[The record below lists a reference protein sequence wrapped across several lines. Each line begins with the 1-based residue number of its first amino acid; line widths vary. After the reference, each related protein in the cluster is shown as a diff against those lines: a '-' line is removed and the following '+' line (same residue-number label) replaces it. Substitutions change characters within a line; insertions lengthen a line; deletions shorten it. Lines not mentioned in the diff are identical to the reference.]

1 MVLASSDVAVIEIP
15 SPSPARADQQTAI
28 ESVISYMRS
37 NLDESHSLDD
47 FAEIAHYSPF
57 HFARL
62 FRQVVGIP
70 PGEFLAA
77 LRFERA
83 KHLILETDASI
94 TDICFEVGFSS
105 LGTFSARFKH
115 LVGVSPVDLRNLPH
129 RLEPRLHNFQ
139 CRGQDSANRKGATLN
154 AMIEAATPASGH
166 LYVGLFPAAI
176 PQSAPVSG
184 SHRFGPGP
192 ISLHGI
198 PPGTYRLLAA
208 MYPDSTNPMDHLL
221 RTDRLL
227 VGADP
232 DPVVIVPGAGV
243 RHRSIALRPLM
254 DTDPPIL
261 TALAPL
267 ALGM

>member
-1 MVLASSDVAVIEIP
+1 MVLASSEITLVDVPALSAARIDQQAAIDAVI
-15 SPSPARADQQTAI
+15 AHMRA
-28 ESVISYMRS
+28 
-37 NLDESHSLDD
+37 NLDLAHTLDD
-47 FAEIAHYSPF
+47 FAEVANYSPY

-62 FRQVVGIP
+62 FRQVIGIP

-105 LGTFSARFKH
+105 LGTFSARFKQ

-139 CRGQDSANRKGATLN
+139 CRGQAAGRKGASLN
-154 AMIEAATPASGH
+154 VMVDTPVPTSGH

-192 ISLHGI
+192 ISLYGI
-198 PPGTYRLLAA
+198 PPGNYRLLAA

-221 RTDRLL
+221 ATDRLL

-232 DPVVIVPGAGV
+232 EPVIVLPGMGL
-243 RHRSIALRPLM
+243 RHRAVSMRPLTH
-254 DTDPPIL
+254 TDPPIL
-261 TALAPL
+261 TALPPL
-267 ALGM
+267 ALGL

>member
-1 MVLASSDVAVIEIP
+1 MVLASSDITMIDHPAP
-15 SPSPARADQQTAI
+15 SGARIDQQAAVD
-28 ESVISYMRS
+28 SVIAHMRS
-37 NLDESHSLDD
+37 NLDVSHTLDD
-47 FAEIAHYSPF
+47 FAEIANYSPY

-62 FRQVVGIP
+62 FRQAIGIP

-129 RLEPRLHNFQ
+129 RLEPRLGNFQ
-139 CRGQDSANRKGATLN
+139 CRGQGPAGRIGATLN
-154 AMIEAATPASGH
+154 AVVETPVPMSGH

-184 SHRFGPGP
+184 SHRIGPGP
-192 ISLHGI
+192 ISLYGI
-198 PPGTYRLLAA
+198 PPGSYRLLAA
-208 MYPDSTNPMDHLL
+208 MYPDSLNPMDHLL
-221 RTDRLL
+221 PTDRLL

-232 DPVVIVPGAGV
+232 DPVIVVPRSGL
-243 RHRSIALRPLM
+243 RHRTISMRPLLH
-254 DTDPPIL
+254 TDPPIL
-261 TALAPL
+261 TALPPL